1 MQSPL
6 MDRIS
11 HLSDLGEAQL
21 LRQLNDAQLE
31 IDRQRTATGTLEL
44 GMKELS
50 HLHAQLNSIT
60 LQCTII
66 VGFALSGVGAD
77 TLSQLA
83 SDTGE
88 FCMYKSI
95 RAMTFTYLFVGFTLL
110 SIFTCMTIV
119 ACSQKIT
126 AESNRCMMFEADV
139 SLANMVVRQ
148 TKRLTDR
155 ICIAFEGAL
164 FLFFVDTVFALCLY
178 FFTNN
183 WVAATSDQHH
193 IQQPPNDTLWN
204 PELIYTNKGHTR
216 VRCTD
221 PYNEEQNQW
230 ADMMGSILAI
240 VFIAVTVAF
249 FFLYTCLRFW
259 VVRQFSRDALQQLAA
274 RSKIGGFATIA
285 SRLAQVAAPQRLP

>member
-1 MQSPL
+1 MGRDQ
-6 MDRIS
+6 
-11 HLSDLGEAQL
+11 
-21 LRQLNDAQLE
+21 
-31 IDRQRTATGTLEL
+31 QRASADVGVAAVGRPPRCGTGAFE
-44 GMKELS
+44 
-50 HLHAQLNSIT
+50 LHAQLNSIT

-110 SIFTCMTIV
+110 SIFTRMTIV

-164 FLFFVDTVFALCLY
+164 FLFFVDTDE
-178 FFTNN
+178 T
-183 WVAATSDQHH
+183 
-193 IQQPPNDTLWN
+193 
-204 PELIYTNKGHTR
+204 
-216 VRCTD
+216 
-221 PYNEEQNQW
+221 
-230 ADMMGSILAI
+230 
-240 VFIAVTVAF
+240 
-249 FFLYTCLRFW
+249 
-259 VVRQFSRDALQQLAA
+259 LQQ
-274 RSKIGGFATIA
+274 RWI
-285 SRLAQVAAPQRLP
+285 